1 MFFCDVRGYIG
12 CAVIALQ
19 GELDVSNTAEFSSRL
34 AAVTSCELWSIVDLT
49 ELAYIDCSALGV
61 LTGAREQAR
70 LAGGDVLLAG
80 PCGAV
85 ARLLVLTGQAEVF
98 SVFPSFG
105 CAAFSAGLTAFGDR
119 LARSSAKVDAGT
131 GHPVAATLPGAATT

>member
-34 AAVTSCELWSIVDLT
+34 AAVTSRELWSIVDLT

-80 PCGAV
+80 PRGAV
-85 ARLLVLTGQAEVF
+85 ARLLLLTGQAEVF

-105 CAAFSAGLTAFGDR
+105 ARRSASG
-119 LARSSAKVDAGT
+119 
-131 GHPVAATLPGAATT
+131 